1 MRAYLT
7 EFIGTFFLVLTI
19 GLVVISGSAMAPLAI
34 GLALMVMVY
43 AGGAIS
49 GAHYN
54 PAISAAALMRGALSA
69 RKFVPYVVSQIA
81 GATAAALVVRV
92 ITGKTFAP
100 RPGADVSP
108 LAALLVEVL
117 FTFALAYVVLNVA
130 VSKRAA
136 GNSYFGLAIGM
147 TVASAAFAGGAIS
160 GGAFNPAVGI
170 GPTIINATL
179 GAGDWSCLWLYI
191 AGPRVGAA
199 LAAVVHGF
207 QESSG

>member
-7 EFIGTFFLVLTI
+7 EFIGTFFLVFTI
-19 GLVVISGSAMAPLAI
+19 GLAVTGGSAMAPLAI

-54 PAISAAALMRGALSA
+54 PAVSVAALMRGALSA
-69 RKFVPYVVSQIA
+69 SKFVPYVVSQIA
-81 GATAAALVVRV
+81 GSTAAALVVRV
-92 ITGKTFAP
+92 TTGKTFAP
-100 RPGADVSP
+100 TPGPGVSTVS
-108 LAALLVEVL
+108 ALLVETL

-147 TVASAAFAGGAIS
+147 TVAAAAFAGGGIS

-170 GPTIINATL
+170 GPTIINASM
-179 GAGDWSCLWLYI
+179 GGGNWSCLWLYLV
-191 AGPRVGAA
+191 GPVVGAA
-199 LAAVVHGF
+199 LAAMVHGF
-207 QESSG
+207 QESAE